1 MELKM
6 LDCIKENFLTILVTK
21 SKLLK
26 RYTDHAHE
34 IKHITRCLYTQ
45 MPQWYNKY
53 TILTILRDFTST
65 EKFIW

>member
-6 LDCIKENFLTILVTK
+6 LDCIKENFLTSTVKPIPVTW

-26 RYTDHAHE
+26 RYTDHPYG

-45 MPQWYNKY
+45 TNA
-53 TILTILRDFTST
+53 TII
-65 EKFIW
+65 